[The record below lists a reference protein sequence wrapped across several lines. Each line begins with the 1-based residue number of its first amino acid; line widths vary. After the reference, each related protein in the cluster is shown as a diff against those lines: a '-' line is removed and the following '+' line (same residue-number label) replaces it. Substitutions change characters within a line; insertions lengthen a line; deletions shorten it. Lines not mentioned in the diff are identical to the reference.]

1 MRSSTFGCS
10 VRLGLLALSIV
21 ALPVGAYAQPDPSI
35 GTWKLNPAKSKYSP
49 GPGPQSTT
57 VMIEA
62 VGDQTKVTV
71 KGVAADGSATGTA
84 YTYRLD
90 GKDYPVTGTAD
101 YDSVALKRS
110 GNTIEGTRK
119 KAGAV
124 VQTYKRVISQDGK
137 TMTVTTTGTNAQ
149 GQKFDNVSV
158 YEKQ

>member
-1 MRSSTFGCS
+1 MSPRTD
-10 VRLGLLALSIV
+10 RR
-21 ALPVGAYAQPDPSI
+21 
-35 GTWKLNPAKSKYSP
+35 PAP
-49 GPGPQSTT
+49 
-57 VMIEA
+57 
-62 VGDQTKVTV
+62 
-71 KGVAADGSATGTA
+71 
-84 YTYRLD
+84 YTYGLD

-137 TMTVTTTGTNAQ
+137 TMTVTTAGTNAQ
-149 GQKFDNVSV
+149 GQKFNNVAV